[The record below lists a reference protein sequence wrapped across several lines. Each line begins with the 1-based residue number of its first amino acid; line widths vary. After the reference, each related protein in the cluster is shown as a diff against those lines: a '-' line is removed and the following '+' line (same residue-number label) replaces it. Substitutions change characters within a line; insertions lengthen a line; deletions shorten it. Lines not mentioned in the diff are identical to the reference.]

1 VKAML
6 SFWKAAALGL
16 TGYVLGSAMVI
27 VIAQMHEDSWLS
39 GGIIAAMSL
48 PGCDHLFLGFVG
60 FGTVSIFASDIGRNR
75 GRRLRLRILP
85 GCLRIVSGFL
95 VSLGAS
101 VSGCGH
107 SVCVLGAYRRA
118 LRLVRQSVWC
128 CCELKSHE
136 KISRDPSTLLGMTA
150 L

>member
-48 PGCDHLFLGFVG
+48 PVAIIFFWVLWALGRFRYLRPTSAGIAVAGCVCGFYPAVCGLFPVFWFRWELAFPVAAIQFVFLALIVALFAWLDRA
-60 FGTVSIFASDIGRNR
+60 FGAVAN
-75 GRRLRLRILP
+75 
-85 GCLRIVSGFL
+85 
-95 VSLGAS
+95 
-101 VSGCGH
+101 
-107 SVCVLGAYRRA
+107 
-118 LRLVRQSVWC
+118 
-128 CCELKSHE
+128 
-136 KISRDPSTLLGMTA
+136 
-150 L
+150 